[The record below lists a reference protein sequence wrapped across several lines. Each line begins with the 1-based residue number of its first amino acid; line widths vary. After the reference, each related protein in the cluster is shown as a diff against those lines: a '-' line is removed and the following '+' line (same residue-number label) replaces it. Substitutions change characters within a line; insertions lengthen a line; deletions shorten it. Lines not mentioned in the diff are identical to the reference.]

1 MRTERQYFVYIL
13 TNYIRS
19 TLYIGVTN
27 NLYRR
32 VFEHKSK
39 KNPGFT
45 ERYNVKY
52 LVYYEETNDINEAI
66 YREKQLKKWNRA
78 WKERLIIESNP
89 EWKDLSH
96 DLID

>member
-1 MRTERQYFVYIL
+1 MYIL

-27 NLYRR
+27 NLQRR

-39 KNPGFT
+39 TNPSFT

-52 LVYYEETNDINEAI
+52 LVWYDETNDINEAI

-78 WKERLIIESNP
+78 WKERLINEMNP
-89 EWKDLSH
+89 EWKDLSGEWE
-96 DLID
+96 